1 MGLVDRFRTGKL
13 VRILRSGPTAP
24 ASDLAEAK
32 ESLVEMGPSA
42 LEPVLECLGS
52 PGNDAAL
59 DVLGR
64 LLTTETLP
72 EFIQALSS
80 PDRRVSSGVRQVM
93 EIGRNYRASDLIPYL
108 SEPDVPNVR
117 LEPVLTARVGDL
129 DAAEL
134 IAALPDLHRD
144 ARTIVYRLVEKAADP
159 SLAPHAIRLLS
170 HSDWWIRYHMAALL
184 AQMPGP
190 DSESGLSAILSDP
203 NKSVRLQA
211 VKSLSALGA
220 KSAIPF
226 LANTLRDGD
235 LKVQA
240 AAIDALI
247 RIGDPSAVP
256 HLVDVLK
263 DESEQCR
270 RGAVEVLNEVATAEA
285 IQDLVHALRD
295 ADWWVR
301 VRSADALG
309 TIGGEKVVEA
319 ILSLMQDEDVHIR
332 RYAVEILNT
341 VPDGKSVDSLV
352 AALDDEDWWVRE
364 RSIDALGRSGDS
376 RAVRPL
382 RKILLTDP
390 DAAPLCAKALGE
402 IQDPAAV
409 DALLKALIGNPA
421 EELRRTAVASLQK
434 LSRLELPPAKRTKL
448 EDALRG
454 VGVRVEKTRL
464 QPMAVRTG
472 GAAAPSS
479 SPMPS
484 DDGPMGNREHAPAPR
499 HPDAPAPPPPP
510 EDRKAKTRAADLQP
524 GDMLL
529 DRYRVEERI
538 GSGGFSTVFLVEDTA
553 IQEAMILKILSQN
566 LSVEENSLAR
576 FVQELKLARKIAHP
590 NVIRIHDLLEIDD
603 ARAISMEY
611 FSGLD
616 LGKILDKEK
625 KLDPDRARTVS
636 LQIAQGLAAAHDQ
649 GIIHRDVKPAN
660 ILVDECDRVKIVDFG
675 LAAATREAE
684 NRLTRTGHLVG
695 TPHYMAPELIRG
707 DEVDGRADLYSLG
720 VMMYEM
726 LSGSLPYDGDN
737 PMNVLFR
744 HLDGDA
750 IPLTEVTDVP
760 PDLAALVMRLMSLER
775 EDRFQSAHA
784 LADALHEPTP

>member
-1 MGLVDRFRTGKL
+1 
-13 VRILRSGPTAP
+13 
-24 ASDLAEAK
+24 
-32 ESLVEMGPSA
+32 
-42 LEPVLECLGS
+42 
-52 PGNDAAL
+52 
-59 DVLGR
+59 
-64 LLTTETLP
+64 
-72 EFIQALSS
+72 
-80 PDRRVSSGVRQVM
+80 
-93 EIGRNYRASDLIPYL
+93 
-108 SEPDVPNVR
+108 
-117 LEPVLTARVGDL
+117 
-129 DAAEL
+129 
-134 IAALPDLHRD
+134 
-144 ARTIVYRLVEKAADP
+144 
-159 SLAPHAIRLLS
+159 
-170 HSDWWIRYHMAALL
+170 
-184 AQMPGP
+184 
-190 DSESGLSAILSDP
+190 
-203 NKSVRLQA
+203 
-211 VKSLSALGA
+211 
-220 KSAIPF
+220 
-226 LANTLRDGD
+226 
-235 LKVQA
+235 
-240 AAIDALI
+240 
-247 RIGDPSAVP
+247 
-256 HLVDVLK
+256 
-263 DESEQCR
+263 
-270 RGAVEVLNEVATAEA
+270 
-285 IQDLVHALRD
+285 
-295 ADWWVR
+295 
-301 VRSADALG
+301 
-309 TIGGEKVVEA
+309 
-319 ILSLMQDEDVHIR
+319 
-332 RYAVEILNT
+332 
-341 VPDGKSVDSLV
+341 
-352 AALDDEDWWVRE
+352 
-364 RSIDALGRSGDS
+364 
-376 RAVRPL
+376 
-382 RKILLTDP
+382 
-390 DAAPLCAKALGE
+390 
-402 IQDPAAV
+402 
-409 DALLKALIGNPA
+409 
-421 EELRRTAVASLQK
+421 
-434 LSRLELPPAKRTKL
+434 
-448 EDALRG
+448 
-454 VGVRVEKTRL
+454 
-464 QPMAVRTG
+464 
-472 GAAAPSS
+472 
-479 SPMPS
+479 
-484 DDGPMGNREHAPAPR
+484 MGNREHAPAPR

>member
-1 MGLVDRFRTGKL
+1 
-13 VRILRSGPTAP
+13 
-24 ASDLAEAK
+24 
-32 ESLVEMGPSA
+32 
-42 LEPVLECLGS
+42 
-52 PGNDAAL
+52 
-59 DVLGR
+59 
-64 LLTTETLP
+64 
-72 EFIQALSS
+72 
-80 PDRRVSSGVRQVM
+80 
-93 EIGRNYRASDLIPYL
+93 
-108 SEPDVPNVR
+108 
-117 LEPVLTARVGDL
+117 
-129 DAAEL
+129 
-134 IAALPDLHRD
+134 
-144 ARTIVYRLVEKAADP
+144 
-159 SLAPHAIRLLS
+159 
-170 HSDWWIRYHMAALL
+170 
-184 AQMPGP
+184 
-190 DSESGLSAILSDP
+190 
-203 NKSVRLQA
+203 
-211 VKSLSALGA
+211 
-220 KSAIPF
+220 
-226 LANTLRDGD
+226 
-235 LKVQA
+235 
-240 AAIDALI
+240 
-247 RIGDPSAVP
+247 
-256 HLVDVLK
+256 
-263 DESEQCR
+263 
-270 RGAVEVLNEVATAEA
+270 
-285 IQDLVHALRD
+285 
-295 ADWWVR
+295 
-301 VRSADALG
+301 
-309 TIGGEKVVEA
+309 VEA
-319 ILSLMQDEDVHIR
+319 ILGLLDDDDVHLR
-332 RYAVEILNT
+332 RYAVEILNQ
-341 VPDGKSVDSLV
+341 VPDGRSVEHLV
-352 AALDDEDWWVRE
+352 RALRDEDWWVRE